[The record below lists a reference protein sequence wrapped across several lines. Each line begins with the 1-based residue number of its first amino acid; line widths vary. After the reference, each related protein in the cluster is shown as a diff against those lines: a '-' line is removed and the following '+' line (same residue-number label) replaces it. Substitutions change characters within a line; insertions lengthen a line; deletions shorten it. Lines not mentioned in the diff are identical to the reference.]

1 MLHDGKLLILILL
14 YIATGSAVPW
24 YIITDQKMRNVPK
37 FGFNS
42 REFCL
47 TVLATQLFKG
57 QHMCDSPVILSLIAT
72 CQEVYN
78 RCNTRTHTTNF
89 NFVCI
94 SVFIWT
100 SLYMRQ
106 ICAAQNPVFD
116 TTLSKK
122 LANLDVP
129 VSTRCP
135 GNTRCFKG
143 THASSVEY
151 AEFVVSLPSV
161 VSPPSDG
168 SIVGS
173 FDGI

>member
-1 MLHDGKLLILILL
+1 VILILCHLQHHMLHDGKLLILILL

-94 SVFIWT
+94 FVFIWT

-106 ICAAQNPVFD
+106 ICAAQNPV
-116 TTLSKK
+116 
-122 LANLDVP
+122 LASFQEVP
-129 VSTRCP
+129 L

-143 THASSVEY
+143 TQA
-151 AEFVVSLPSV
+151 PC
-161 VSPPSDG
+161 
-168 SIVGS
+168 
-173 FDGI
+173 